1 MLKIT
6 GVLNELQD
14 GEQRSVSVSPGS
26 IKGDDIL
33 ELELMIKLAY
43 LQREKAALG
52 PEHYLPK
59 GDYNQDVEAMV
70 WAARMILT
78 DMKVEDDWPKLVGG
92 RHI

>member
-6 GVLNELQD
+6 GVIRELQD
-14 GEQRSVSVSPGS
+14 GEQRSVTVSPGS

-33 ELELMIKLAY
+33 ELELMLKLAY

-59 GDYNQDVEAMV
+59 GDYNQDVEAIA

-78 DMKVEDDWPKLVGG
+78 DMKVEDDWSELG
-92 RHI
+92 

>member
-6 GVLNELQD
+6 GVLKGLQD
-14 GEQRSVSVSPGS
+14 GEQRSVTVSLGS

-52 PEHYLPK
+52 PKHYLPK
-59 GDYNQDVEAMV
+59 GDYNQDLEAV
-70 WAARMILT
+70 AWAARMILN
-78 DMKVEDDWPKLVGG
+78 DMKVEDDWPELVGG